1 MDWLTATKSFQLLVE
16 HGSFTAAADVAEVSP
31 SAMSKRIEWL
41 EKQLGATLFIRTTR
55 QVNLTEVGSEFLP
68 KAKSF
73 LKQFD
78 SMVSDTRQSSSQPS
92 GLLKIAATL
101 IAGSSLLMPHIK
113 QFLALYPEVK
123 IQLDVLPFGDVPDL
137 EHDLVICRK
146 YENFNSTAH
155 KGAHLISYDIGLYGS
170 PEYLSSHPTISCI
183 SDLAQHKMIMTNH
196 FRKIG
201 KIEFTNGKYY
211 PLSNYNFVTD
221 NVEAL
226 LYATINGM
234 GLLFASPLYLKSE
247 LEQGLLVPILPHL
260 ETAEMQLW
268 GFYPSSEFIP
278 LKTRLFL
285 DFLKQRL

>member
-16 HGSFTAAADVAEVSP
+16 QGSFTAAADIAEISP
-31 SAMSKRIEWL
+31 SAMSKRIDWL
-41 EKQLGATLFIRTTR
+41 EKQLGSSLFVRTTR
-55 QVNLTEVGSEFLP
+55 QVNLTEVGSNFLP

-78 SMVSDTRQSSSQPS
+78 SMLSETRQSSSQPS

-101 IAGSSLLMPHIK
+101 IAGSTLLMPHIK
-113 QFLALYPEVK
+113 DFLALYPEVK

-146 YENFNSTAH
+146 FENFNSTAH
-155 KGAHLISYDIGLYGS
+155 KGTHLISYDIGLYGS
-170 PEYLSSHPTISCI
+170 PDYLKRHPKINKV
-183 SDLAQHKMIMTNH
+183 SDVAQHKMVLTNY
-196 FRKIG
+196 FRKMG
-201 KIEFTNGKYY
+201 KLEMGNGEYCS
-211 PLSNYNFVTD
+211 LNNYNFVTD

-226 LYATINGM
+226 LYATVNGM
-234 GLLFASPLYLKSE
+234 GLLFASPLYLKPE
-247 LEQGLLVPILPHL
+247 LEKGLLVPILPEL

-278 LKTRLFL
+278 IKTRLFL
-285 DFLKQRL
+285 DFLKERL